1 MMESIFLEGFTDDER
16 HAGINKIR
24 HSVSKYGDIVDFHF
38 FSDVSLSM
46 TILIEEYKIDQLY
59 KELLSV
65 ISIQKLDYFHSIST
79 KERTVYLNITFSK
92 GTGNLKI
99 EVPHVPG

>member
-38 FSDVSLSM
+38 YRCF
-46 TILIEEYKIDQLY
+46 IEY
-59 KELLSV
+59 
-65 ISIQKLDYFHSIST
+65 DYS
-79 KERTVYLNITFSK
+79 Y
-92 GTGNLKI
+92 
-99 EVPHVPG
+99 